1 MDCCEAS
8 AFPELRLA
16 SEEDLLPTL
25 CLGLLAL
32 MLLSHSTLPSSKI
45 ARQQRPQCDHVPRR
59 PGSEMAMATILERAD
74 KKAYMDDSV
83 PLKATIL
90 THRALPDHVEFVIK
104 VQRVPKPEDSWE
116 VAHRYNE
123 FSDLNDVIKECGYAT
138 LPLPPK
144 KMFGS
149 TERQFLVERQQK
161 LQVFMDALLQE
172 SFLSSR
178 YEVKKFL
185 DPSNYTENVYDVALR
200 DVSMFFRSEPT
211 WNVVKP
217 LKDIGSRFRKQ
228 YYLIESKT
236 NSSLPNHLLSWVE
249 PGPDFS
255 LGHRELE
262 VSLKT
267 LTEIKHP
274 HILSPLSA
282 TFHGTGLLVVRKYV
296 PTGSLRDRICGG
308 PKPNPQLTLLQKCF
322 ASTQPKTRFSV
333 ADIRKYGRQVLEAL
347 QFLQS
352 KGFVLGHIHSG
363 NVIID
368 EGCCKLVDI
377 ENSLLGLVPLNRHFL
392 LDVRKIHTTAD
403 ELVFMFGHM
412 LYEMTNGDP
421 LKTATIDSCPPHIDL
436 TLSPLLSSLLTPQ
449 GIKTGLPTIEALLA
463 NDFFSSASPPPPA
476 GTPPPEKPVLKV
488 HSKLKEILV
497 AHAQKAE
504 QRLVA
509 QQKVVAEHK
518 RVSKAKENY
527 VSEDAKTKRRRSQ
540 QKQMSLHS
548 TEEEPEAYP
557 TTAMPRQ
564 SSLSLSQPPTVTAVK
579 STQAATSSSSSSSS
593 SSTPTA
599 AKPKAAPSA
608 TPPPPTAAP
617 PQPRPQAPPQRPNND
632 RSSLLS
638 SIEGFG
644 KGKLKKTVTNDRSC
658 PLVSR

>member
-1 MDCCEAS
+1 
-8 AFPELRLA
+8 
-16 SEEDLLPTL
+16 
-25 CLGLLAL
+25 
-32 MLLSHSTLPSSKI
+32 
-45 ARQQRPQCDHVPRR
+45 
-59 PGSEMAMATILERAD
+59 MATVLERAD

-83 PLKATIL
+83 PLKAAIL

-104 VQRVPKPEDSWE
+104 VQRGPKPEDSWE

-123 FSDLNDVIKECGYAT
+123 FSELNDVIKECGYAT

-144 KMFGS
+144 KLIGS
-149 TERQFLVERQQK
+149 SERQFLIERQQK
-161 LQVFMDALLQE
+161 LQVFLDALLHE
-172 SFLSSR
+172 PFLSSR

-185 DPSNYTENVYDVALR
+185 DPSNYTENIYDTALR

-236 NSSLPNHLLSWVE
+236 NPSLPNHLLSWVE

-274 HILSPLSA
+274 YILSPMSA
-282 TFHGTGLLVVRKYV
+282 TFNGTGLMVVRKYV
-296 PTGSLRDRICGG
+296 PTGSLRDRIWGG
-308 PKPNPQLTLLQKCF
+308 LKPQLTLLQKCF
-322 ASTQPKTRFSV
+322 ASTQPKARLSV

-352 KGFVLGHIHSG
+352 KGFVLGHVHSG

-368 EGCCKLVDI
+368 DGCCKLVDI

-392 LDVRKIHTTAD
+392 LDVRKIHTTSD

-412 LYEMTNGDP
+412 LYEMASGEP
-421 LKTATIDSCPPHIDL
+421 LKTASIDSCPPHIDL

-463 NDFFSSASPPPPA
+463 NEFFSSGAAPPPPA
-476 GTPPPEKPVLKV
+476 GGPPPEKPVLKV

-497 AHAQKAE
+497 VHAQKAE

-509 QQKVVAEHK
+509 QQKMVAESK
-518 RVSKAKENY
+518 RVSKAKESFM
-527 VSEDAKTKRRRSQ
+527 SEDAKMKRRRNQ

-548 TEEEPEAYP
+548 TEDEPEAYP
-557 TTAMPRQ
+557 TTAVPRQ
-564 SSLSLSQPPTVTAVK
+564 TSLSLSQPPTVTAVK
-579 STQAATSSSSSSSS
+579 SSAVATPSSSSSSS
-593 SSTPTA
+593 SSTA
-599 AKPKAAPSA
+599 AKPKAPAAPA
-608 TPPPPTAAP
+608 APPLPPTAAP
-617 PQPRPQAPPQRPNND
+617 APAPPPATPAAVQ
-632 RSSLLS
+632 
-638 SIEGFG
+638 
-644 KGKLKKTVTNDRSC
+644 
-658 PLVSR
+658 